1 MKKKKKMGETIT
13 ANSTEGLSSS
23 TLTVDSSTLSGTVS
37 SSGAIGVGS
46 TTIGGLSSSVI
57 NWAQPLSSATGNL
70 YYMDF
75 DPWQKATEP
84 SRPLTDEELDKVVE
98 KVLDK
103 EEDFMPIFRRYLTKY
118 LDGILDDPSELVKDV
133 IKEKDEEINRLRD
146 QVGQL
151 EEKLKSLSDKVDRM
165 DSMNRPLGGWDDLRL
180 GSAAATWVYDSSSSS
195 SNIISSTTPADDSS
209 SITTTTTDYLN
220 SAANT
225 YEYSTLKSML
235 ANANTTSSTDSSA

>member
-1 MKKKKKMGETIT
+1 MGETIT
-13 ANSTEGLSSS
+13 ASSTEEMSSS

-37 SSGAIGVGS
+37 SSGSTI
-46 TTIGGLSSSVI
+46 TTIGGLSSSGWSHSI
-57 NWAQPLSSATGNL
+57 SSASMPSGNL

-75 DPWQKATEP
+75 DPWQKQEEVR
-84 SRPLTDEELDKVVE
+84 RPLTDEELDKVVE

-103 EEDFMPIFRRYLTKY
+103 EEDFMPIFKRYLTKY

-146 QVGQL
+146 QVDRL
-151 EEKLKSLSDKVDRM
+151 EEKLKSLSDKVDRV
-165 DSMNRPLGGWDDLRL
+165 DSINRPLGGWEDL
-180 GSAAATWVYDSSSSS
+180 GSTITWSYDSSTTSPT
-195 SNIISSTTPADDSS
+195 ITSTTTIS
-209 SITTTTTDYLN
+209 DYLN

>member
-1 MKKKKKMGETIT
+1 M
-13 ANSTEGLSSS
+13 SSS
-23 TLTVDSSTLSGTVS
+23 TLTVDGSTLSGTVS
-37 SSGAIGVGS
+37 SSGSTI
-46 TTIGGLSSSVI
+46 TTIGGL
-57 NWAQPLSSATGNL
+57 NGNL

-75 DPWQKATEP
+75 DPWQKQEEAR
-84 SRPLTDEELDKVVE
+84 RPLTDEELDKVVE

-103 EEDFMPIFRRYLTKY
+103 EEDFMPIFKRYLTKY

-146 QVGQL
+146 QVDRL
-151 EEKLKSLSDKVDRM
+151 EEKLKSLSDKIDRM
-165 DSMNRPLGGWDDLRL
+165 DSINRPLGGWEDI
-180 GSAAATWVYDSSSSS
+180 GSAITWSYDG
-195 SNIISSTTPADDSS
+195 STTSP
-209 SITTTTTDYLN
+209 TTTSTTTISDYLN

>member
-13 ANSTEGLSSS
+13 ASSTESS

-37 SSGAIGVGS
+37 SSGSTITTVGS
-46 TTIGGLSSSVI
+46 LSSSG
-57 NWAQPLSSATGNL
+57 WSHSLSSASMANPAGSL

-75 DPWQKATEP
+75 DPWQKIEEVR
-84 SRPLTDEELDKVVE
+84 RPLTDEELDRVVE

-133 IKEKDEEINRLRD
+133 IKEKDKEINRLRD

-151 EEKLKSLSDKVDRM
+151 EEKLKSLSDKVDRI
-165 DSMNRPLGGWDDLRL
+165 DSLGRPLGGWGDLA
-180 GSAAATWVYDSSSSS
+180 G
-195 SNIISSTTPADDSS
+195 S
-209 SITTTTTDYLN
+209 SITWSYDDSTTSPTITSTTTTSDYLN

-235 ANANTTSSTDSSA
+235 ANANTNSSTDSSA